1 MIAVWLLAAALGLYA
16 LHRLGL
22 YMEGRGWI
30 YYRKARGSSG
40 ALANAMLEAHKAL
53 EPGNAQVIEARRYE
67 RSDDA
72 AQGAPPSGGD
82 DDGR

>member
-22 YMEGRGWI
+22 YMEDRGWI

-40 ALANAMLEAHKAL
+40 AFANAMLEAHKAL

-82 DDGR
+82 DDWR

>member
-1 MIAVWLLAAALGLYA
+1 MAGPRESSGAALGMIVA
-16 LHRLGL
+16 GPR
-22 YMEGRGWI
+22 EC
-30 YYRKARGSSG
+30 SSG
-40 ALANAMLEAHKAL
+40 AFANAMLEAHKVL